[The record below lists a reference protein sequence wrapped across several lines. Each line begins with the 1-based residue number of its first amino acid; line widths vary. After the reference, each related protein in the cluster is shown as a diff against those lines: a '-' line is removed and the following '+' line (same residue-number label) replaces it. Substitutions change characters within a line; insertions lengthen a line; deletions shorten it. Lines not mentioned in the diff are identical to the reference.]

1 MILVIR
7 FNLEEQYLKVNGE
20 NFVILCSLPYFL
32 RAWKLV
38 QGKEIAILFKFF
50 F

>member
-20 NFVILCSLPYFL
+20 NFVILLYFL

>member
-20 NFVILCSLPYFL
+20 NFVTLPYFL